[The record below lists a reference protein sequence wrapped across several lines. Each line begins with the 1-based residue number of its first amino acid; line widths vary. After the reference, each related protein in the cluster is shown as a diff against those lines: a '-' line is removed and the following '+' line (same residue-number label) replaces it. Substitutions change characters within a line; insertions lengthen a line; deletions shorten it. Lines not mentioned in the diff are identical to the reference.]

1 MKNLK
6 LTELLLSLTPSELKK
21 FGDFVRSPFYNKN
34 KKQITLFDYLES
46 HINSSETESISK
58 ENIFKVIHPG
68 EKFND
73 SKLRSQ
79 LSEFKKLCEKF
90 LIVSEYEKKKE
101 DQKVYLQTSLSS
113 RNAKKN
119 FDAVTGEIDIEF
131 RENYYKGFEHYLR
144 RIGFEKALILN
155 KGTNVEF
162 NLDKNYYRLSDA
174 IDHYFLSS
182 KLDLINSFISRKYHV
197 LGSFKPDLKFTN
209 EIIEFIESNLN
220 ELKKSD
226 PFIYCEYLIYKM
238 MTAADSDKYFNDL
251 QSYVIKNIKKYDHA
265 ALEQVYFPMINFGFN
280 KVALGEIEYLNK
292 LFQIYRSFEKRGFYG
307 NMEYIQ
313 DMDLISIGIA
323 GLRLNKVQWIE
334 DFTKKYESK
343 LKSSFKESTV
353 NLVLSLVS
361 FKKKKY
367 EEAIIYLNKVNY
379 ENSYYYLKSRETL
392 LQIYY
397 EQGEFIALESL
408 MDSVRH
414 YLKRRREVL
423 SIHYDRYI
431 MFMKYLGM
439 LLKAAEEDKSKIRV
453 LKKELKNNINV
464 IGRDWLLEKVGELEV
479 TSYKLRV
486 TN

>member
-6 LTELLLSLTPSELKK
+6 LTELLLNLTPSELKR
-21 FGDFVRSPFYNKN
+21 FSDFVRSPYYNKN
-34 KKQITLFDYLES
+34 KKLIPAFEFIEDC
-46 HINSSETESISK
+46 INSSDTESLTK
-58 ENIFKVIHPG
+58 ENIFKVIYPG

-73 SKLRSQ
+73 TNLRSQ
-79 LSEFKKLCEKF
+79 LSDLKKLCEKF
-90 LIVSEYEKKKE
+90 LIVCEYEKNPE
-101 DQKVYLQTSLSS
+101 DRKLHLLNSLAS
-113 RNAKKN
+113 RNTKKN
-119 FDAVTGEIDIEF
+119 FEVISNETANEL
-131 RENYYKGFEHYLR
+131 KGNFNKNFDHYLR
-144 RIGFEKALILN
+144 EIGFEKARILA
-155 KGTNVEF
+155 KGANVEV
-162 NLDKNYYRLSDA
+162 NLDRNYYRLSDA

-182 KLDLINSFISRKYHV
+182 KLDLINSFLSRKYHV
-197 LGSFKPDLKFTN
+197 LGSFKLDLKFTN
-209 EIIEFIESNLN
+209 EIIEFIELNLN

-238 MTAADSDKYFNDL
+238 MTSAGSDKYFNDL
-251 QSYVIKNIKKYDHA
+251 QSYVIRNIRKYDHA

-292 LFQIYRSFEKRGFYG
+292 LFQIYKSFEKRGFYAD
-307 NMEYIQ
+307 MEYIQ

-353 NLVLSLVS
+353 NLVLSLVC

-367 EEAIIYLNKVNY
+367 EEAVKYLNKVNY

-397 EQGEFIALESL
+397 EQKEFVALESL
-408 MDSVRH
+408 MDSIRH
-414 YLKRRREVL
+414 NLKRRREVL
-423 SIHYDRYI
+423 SIHYERYVK
-431 MFMKYLGM
+431 FLKYLGM

-453 LKKELKNNINV
+453 LKKELDKNINV
-464 IGRDWLLEKVGELEV
+464 IGREWLLEKVL
-479 TSYKLRV
+479 KLKV
-486 TN
+486 KS